1 MPTRP
6 TAKIH
11 VVVPP
16 DLKGWLELRARGE
29 DRTLSGFCLHILEEY
44 RARGTQGTDRIGKRR
59 QAPDPHLEGSRAAE
73 GASSSSPKEPSAVE
87 FEVRRFQSYL
97 GHRLLVDK
105 KLRDPWVCLLVRGL
119 KWSVPE
125 VAEMLHVTERSVYR
139 MVKGEQTKRG
149 PRNKPRPRP
158 DLPRRGA

>member
-11 VVVPP
+11 VRVPSG
-16 DLKGWLELRARGE
+16 LKGWLEFHARGE
-29 DRTLSGFCLHILEEY
+29 DRTLSGFCLNIMEEY
-44 RARGTQGTDRIGKRR
+44 RARGTQGTDKILKRR
-59 QAPDPHLEGSRAAE
+59 QASDTHLGGSHAAQ
-73 GASSSSPKEPSAVE
+73 GAPSSSSTEPSAVE

-97 GHRLLVDK
+97 AYRLLVDK
-105 KLRDPWVCLLVRGL
+105 KLRDPWVRFLVRGL

-149 PRNKPRPRP
+149 PRKKARPRP
-158 DLPRRGA
+158 DPPRRGA

>member
-1 MPTRP
+1 MPTGP

-16 DLKGWLELRARGE
+16 DLKGWLESRARAE
-29 DRTLSGFCLHILEEY
+29 DRTLSGFCLHLMEEY
-44 RARGTQGTDRIGKRR
+44 RVEGTQGTDQILKRR
-59 QAPDPHLEGSRAAE
+59 QASDHHPEGSQTAE
-73 GASSSSPKEPSAVE
+73 GAPSNSAQGPSAIE
-87 FEVRRFQSYL
+87 IEVQRFQTHL

-119 KWSVPE
+119 KWPVPK
-125 VAEMLHVTERSVYR
+125 VAEMLNVTERSVYR

-149 PRNKPRPRP
+149 PRKKPRSRQDP
-158 DLPRRGA
+158 PRRGA